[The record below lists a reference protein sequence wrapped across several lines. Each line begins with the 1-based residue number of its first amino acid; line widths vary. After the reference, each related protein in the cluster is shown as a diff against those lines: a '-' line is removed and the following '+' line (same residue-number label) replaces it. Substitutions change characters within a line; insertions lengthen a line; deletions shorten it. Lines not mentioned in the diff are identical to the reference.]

1 MAASEIEKLERLVR
15 ENPKGR
21 LFASL
26 ADAYRKDNQF
36 GKALEVLEAGLQVHP
51 DYVSARVVLGRVH
64 MATGDN
70 AAAKVAFSRVV
81 ELDGES
87 VIALKA
93 LADISE
99 TDGDPASALKWAQQL
114 LVVDP
119 GNEETQK
126 QVDRLAAAAPA
137 PPVETAGAPA
147 PEEARLSGIVMVE
160 MDSPAD
166 VERTAAPF
174 EAVKPPI
181 AKTKEIPAISITPP
195 AATTAP
201 AFVAIPEPLDNAPE
215 PLPLSDEAQVEKTKE
230 LVRPQLGLEP
240 TAFDG
245 DAAGAPTERL
255 AGLDPQ
261 GLSPEEIASI
271 GAASGF
277 EPTSPDIDTRSTSRD
292 SMPGLQSVSLEA
304 EANTPTEDTLL
315 GIEQETEIEMGA
327 SIGNEYQVSSAAE
340 TLGTT
345 GSGSHEF
352 QESSAAETLE
362 LSSASNE
369 YQVAS
374 DADQLSSD
382 AAGMGDAIDTGG
394 TDIAFIE
401 PEVVPP
407 AYSPPPQAPVFT
419 PAPMV
424 AEEPEPAVAEPE
436 PVVTEA
442 MAELYASQG
451 HFAEALEVYR
461 QLAERDPHET
471 RYADRMFELEMF
483 AGGTAATESA
493 PVEPE
498 MEIPAPPPMKPGW
511 DARMT
516 GGVAVGSWL
525 ADVFSQ
531 ALPASEAPAP
541 EAPAPAPPAPAPI
554 DALPLIM
561 PPDEAPL
568 PLIMPDEPIR
578 SPAAAAS
585 AATPAESAEAP
596 SSGKPT
602 RPASGSFNLTNVF
615 GEERP
620 GAPVAQSGSF
630 DDFFGAPA
638 GASTPTPGAP
648 ASPSIRTSK
657 SAPEAPPEG
666 DDIAHFQDWLK
677 GLKK

>member
-70 AAAKVAFSRVV
+70 AAAKAAFSRVV

-99 TDGDPASALKWAQQL
+99 TDGDAPSALKWAQQL

-126 QVDRLAAAAPA
+126 QVDRLTAAAPA
-137 PPVETAGAPA
+137 EPPAAAPA
-147 PEEARLSGIVMVE
+147 EEARLSGIVMVE
-160 MDSPAD
+160 MDTPA
-166 VERTAAPF
+166 ETAGATAEPEKTAAPF

-181 AKTKEIPAISITPP
+181 AKTKELPAISITPP

-201 AFVAIPEPLDNAPE
+201 AFRAIAEPLDNEPE
-215 PLPLSDEAQVEKTKE
+215 PLPLSEEAQVEKTKE

-240 TAFDG
+240 TSFDG
-245 DAAGAPTERL
+245 EAAGAPTERL

-261 GLSPEEIASI
+261 GLSAEEIASI

-277 EPTSPDIDTRSTSRD
+277 EPTAPDLDTRQVGRD
-292 SMPGLQSVSLEA
+292 SLPGLQSVSLET
-304 EANTPTEDTLL
+304 EANTPTEATLL

-327 SIGNEYQVSSAAE
+327 SISNEYQVSSAAE

-352 QESSAAETLE
+352 QDSSAAETLQH
-362 LSSASNE
+362 SSDANE
-369 YQVAS
+369 YQVSS

-401 PEVVPP
+401 PAPAESAEAPSSP

-419 PAPMV
+419 PAPIA
-424 AEEPEPAVAEPE
+424 AEESEPAVAEPE

-461 QLAERDPHET
+461 QLVEREPH
-471 RYADRMFELEMF
+471 
-483 AGGTAATESA
+483 
-493 PVEPE
+493 
-498 MEIPAPPPMKPGW
+498 
-511 DARMT
+511 
-516 GGVAVGSWL
+516 
-525 ADVFSQ
+525 
-531 ALPASEAPAP
+531 
-541 EAPAPAPPAPAPI
+541 
-554 DALPLIM
+554 
-561 PPDEAPL
+561 
-568 PLIMPDEPIR
+568 
-578 SPAAAAS
+578 
-585 AATPAESAEAP
+585 
-596 SSGKPT
+596 
-602 RPASGSFNLTNVF
+602 
-615 GEERP
+615 
-620 GAPVAQSGSF
+620 
-630 DDFFGAPA
+630 
-638 GASTPTPGAP
+638 
-648 ASPSIRTSK
+648 
-657 SAPEAPPEG
+657 
-666 DDIAHFQDWLK
+666 
-677 GLKK
+677 